1 VRSWRRVGALFGFWG
16 PPDRTLLERMA
27 AALRHRGRGTPVL
40 VEQPWGSLGFD
51 APPDD
56 VPRVGTLAGAW
67 EDGATAFALCGDPRD
82 SAGSPMRADDRSPTH
97 ARAELAR
104 AWREQGT
111 AALAGVHGSWVAAI
125 LEPRRLVLARDHVGE
140 RSLSWTRMGSR
151 VLFASEPKGLWSL
164 PGFTRRPSLPALA
177 QYLAYSFVPGPTT
190 MLADVFALRC
200 GCALSF
206 DGGDPSEHRFFDFE
220 SIATDDAVD
229 EQEWAERFRAVCG
242 EAVAVRLPARGDVGL
257 FLSGGLDSSVIA
269 AELVRRAP
277 ARVHSFSI
285 HFGPKRPSELPFA
298 RAVAERCGTEHHEI
312 ELRPRDFLPRF
323 REVAWHLD
331 DPIGDPIT
339 VPNFELSR
347 RVAAITRHVFN
358 GEGGDPLYGG
368 PKNLPMMLAHWY
380 GGVDH
385 GPGSRERTYVASFRR
400 AHDELDRLLTPEARR
415 EIDVERDL
423 VAPLT
428 PLLHA
433 ERPPT
438 LLGKLQAANIRLKGA
453 HLILPKVERMT
464 AAAGLAI
471 QSPLFDP
478 RLVELS
484 FAMPGRMKL
493 RDGVEK
499 WVMKQAYAD
508 ALPDAVTWRPKSGMR
523 VPVHDWFLGE
533 MRGFARELLAPR
545 RLRANGLWS
554 PERVKQILA
563 YDREQPG
570 GRYGLK
576 LWMLLAFETWRS
588 LVVDGESP

>member
-1 VRSWRRVGALFGFWG
+1 MGALFGFWG
-16 PPDRTLLERMA
+16 PPDRALLERMA
-27 AALRHRGRGTPVL
+27 AALRHRGRGAPVL
-40 VEQPWGSLGFD
+40 VERPWGSLGID
-51 APPDD
+51 PPPAH
-56 VPRVGTLAGAW
+56 VPRTGALAGAW
-67 EDGATAFALCGDPRD
+67 DDGDTAFALAGDPQAFASDREPA
-82 SAGSPMRADDRSPTH
+82 SARGA
-97 ARAELAR
+97 LAQ
-104 AWREQGT
+104 AWREHGPAGL
-111 AALAGVHGSWVAAI
+111 AALRGPWVAAL

-140 RSLSWTRMGSR
+140 RSLAWTRMGGR

-164 PGFTRRPSLPALA
+164 PGFTRRLSLPALA
-177 QYLAYSFVPGPTT
+177 QYLSYSFVPGPTT

-200 GCALSF
+200 GCAVVF
-206 DGGDPSEHRFFDFE
+206 DGDGGEPTEHRFFDFE
-220 SIATDDAVD
+220 SIATDDTTD
-229 EQEWAERFRAVCG
+229 ERAWAERARAACG
-242 EAVAVRLPARGDVGL
+242 EAVAARLPRGGDVGL
-257 FLSGGLDSSVIA
+257 FLSGGLDSSMIA

-277 ARVHSFSI
+277 ARVHTFSI
-285 HFGPKRPSELPFA
+285 HFGPKRPNELPFA

-347 RVAAITRHVFN
+347 RVAGITRHVFN
-358 GEGGDPLYGG
+358 GEGGDPLFGG
-368 PKNLPMMLAHWY
+368 PKNLPMMLSHWY
-380 GGVDH
+380 GGLDH
-385 GPGSRERTYVASFRR
+385 GPGSRERAYLASFRR

-433 ERPPT
+433 AAPPT

-484 FAMPGRMKL
+484 FAMPGTMKL

-499 WVMKQAYAD
+499 WVLKQAYAD
-508 ALPDAVTWRPKSGMR
+508 ALPEAVTWRPKSGMR

-533 MRGFARELLAPR
+533 MRRFARELLAPR
-545 RLRANGLWS
+545 RLRAHGLWS
-554 PERVKQILA
+554 PARVKQILD
-563 YDREQPG
+563 YDREHPG

-588 LVVDGESP
+588 LVIDGEAP

>member
-1 VRSWRRVGALFGFWG
+1 MGALFGFWG
-16 PPDRTLLERMA
+16 PPDRALLERMA
-27 AALRHRGRGTPVL
+27 AALRHRGRGAPVL
-40 VEQPWGSLGFD
+40 VEHPWGSLGFD
-51 APPDD
+51 APPAH
-56 VPRVGTLAGAW
+56 VPRTGALAGAW
-67 EDGATAFALCGDPRD
+67 TDGDLA
-82 SAGSPMRADDRSPTH
+82 
-97 ARAELAR
+97 LAR
-104 AWREQGT
+104 AGDPKADEREPTRARRGLVSAWAEHGPT
-111 AALAGVHGSWVAAI
+111 ALTALRGPWVAAI
-125 LEPRRLVLARDHVGE
+125 LEPRRLVLARDPVGE
-140 RSLSWTRMGSR
+140 RSLAWARMGER

-164 PGFTRRPSLPALA
+164 PGFTRRLSLPALA
-177 QYLAYSFVPGPTT
+177 QYLCYSFVPGPAT
-190 MLADVFALRC
+190 MLDGVHALRC
-200 GCALSF
+200 GCVVSF
-206 DGGDPSEHRFFDFE
+206 ANGDEPSEQRFFDFE
-220 SIATDDAVD
+220 SIATRDGVGDAVD
-229 EQEWAERFRAVCG
+229 EREWAERARATCG
-242 EAVAVRLPARGDVGL
+242 EAVAERLPREGDVGL
-257 FLSGGLDSSVIA
+257 YLSGGLDSSVIA

-285 HFGPKRPSELPFA
+285 HFGPKRPNELPFA

-347 RVAAITRHVFN
+347 RVAGITRHVFN
-358 GEGGDPLYGG
+358 GEGGDPLFGG
-368 PKNLPMMLAHWY
+368 PKNLPMMLSHWY
-380 GGVDH
+380 GGLDH
-385 GPGSRERTYVASFRR
+385 GPGSRERTYLASFRR

-433 ERPPT
+433 AAPPT

-484 FAMPGRMKL
+484 FAMPGTMKL

-499 WVMKQAYAD
+499 WVLKQAYAD
-508 ALPDAVTWRPKSGMR
+508 ALPPEVTWRPKSGMR

-545 RLRANGLWS
+545 RLRAGGLWS

-588 LVVDGESP
+588 LVIDGESP

>member
-1 VRSWRRVGALFGFWG
+1 VGALFGFWG
-16 PPDRTLLERMA
+16 PPDRGLLERMA
-27 AALRHRGRGTPVL
+27 AALRHRSRGTPVL
-40 VEQPWGSLGFD
+40 VEHPWGSLGFD
-51 APPDD
+51 PSPAE
-56 VPRVGTLAGAW
+56 VPRVGALAGTW
-67 EDGATAFALCGDPRD
+67 DDGDVSFALAGDPHAFSGD
-82 SAGSPMRADDRSPTH
+82 PIVADDPTPAGTRRRIAH
-97 ARAELAR
+97 
-104 AWREQGT
+104 AWRERGS
-111 AALAGVHGSWVAAI
+111 AGLVALRGPWVAAI
-125 LEPRRLVLARDHVGE
+125 LEPRRLVLARDHVGQ
-140 RSLSWTRMGSR
+140 RSLVWTRMGER

-177 QYLAYSFVPGPTT
+177 QYLCYSFVPGPAT

-200 GCALSF
+200 GCAVTF
-206 DGGDPSEHRFFDFE
+206 DGGEPHEHRFFDFE
-220 SIATDDAVD
+220 SIAIDDAID
-229 EQEWAERFRAVCG
+229 EPTWAKRARAACG
-242 EAVAVRLPARGDVGL
+242 EAVAARLPAGGDVGL

-277 ARVHSFSI
+277 ARVHSFAI
-285 HFGPKRPSELPFA
+285 HFGPKRPNELPFA

-323 REVAWHLD
+323 RQVAWHLD

-347 RVAAITRHVFN
+347 RVAGITRHVFN
-358 GEGGDPLYGG
+358 GEGGDPLFGG
-368 PKNLPMMLAHWY
+368 PKNLPMMLGHWY
-380 GGVDH
+380 GGLDH
-385 GPGSRERTYVASFRR
+385 GPGSRERAYLASFRR
-400 AHDELDRLLTPEARR
+400 AHDELDRLLTPEARAQ
-415 EIDVERDL
+415 IDVERDL

-433 ERPPT
+433 QAPPT

-464 AAAGLAI
+464 AAAGVAI

-478 RLVELS
+478 GLVELS
-484 FAMPGRMKL
+484 FAMPGTMKL

-499 WVMKQAYAD
+499 WVLKQAYAD
-508 ALPDAVTWRPKSGMR
+508 ALPESVTQRPKSGMR

-554 PERVKQILA
+554 PVRVKQILA
-563 YDREQPG
+563 YDREHPG

-588 LVVDGESP
+588 LVIDGEAP

>member
-1 VRSWRRVGALFGFWG
+1 MGALFGFWG
-16 PPDRTLLERMA
+16 PPDRALLERMA
-27 AALRHRGRGTPVL
+27 AALRHRGRGAPKL
-40 VEQPWGSLGFD
+40 VEHPWGSLGLD
-51 APPDD
+51 ASPAE
-56 VPRVGTLAGAW
+56 VPRTGALAGTW
-67 EDGATAFALCGDPRD
+67 SDGDRTFALAGDPR
-82 SAGSPMRADDRSPTH
+82 AFADDREPAT
-97 ARAELAR
+97 ARPALAR
-104 AWREQGT
+104 VWIDHGP
-111 AALAGVHGSWVAAI
+111 AALGKLRGPWVAAI
-125 LEPRRLVLARDHVGE
+125 LEPRRLVLARDPVGE
-140 RSLSWTRMGSR
+140 RSLAWTRMGAR

-177 QYLAYSFVPGPTT
+177 QYLSCSFVPGPAT
-190 MLADVFALRC
+190 MLANVFALRC
-200 GCALSF
+200 GAALAF
-206 DGGDPSEHRFFDFE
+206 DGGEPSEHRFFDFE
-220 SIATDDAVD
+220 SLAPKDEAGDGAVD
-229 EQEWAERFRAVCG
+229 EREWAARARAACG
-242 EAVAVRLPARGDVGL
+242 EAVAARLPGRGDVGL

-285 HFGPKRPSELPFA
+285 HFGPKRPNELPFA

-323 REVAWHLD
+323 REVAWYLD

-347 RVAAITRHVFN
+347 RVAGITRHVFN
-358 GEGGDPLYGG
+358 GEGGDPLLGG
-368 PKNLPMMLAHWY
+368 PKNLPMMISHWY
-380 GGVDH
+380 GGLDH
-385 GPGSRERTYVASFRR
+385 GPGSRERAYLASFRR
-400 AHDELDRLLTPEARR
+400 AYDELDRLLTPEARR

-433 ERPPT
+433 EAPPT

-484 FAMPGRMKL
+484 FAMPGTMKL

-499 WVMKQAYAD
+499 WVLKQAYAD
-508 ALPDAVTWRPKSGMR
+508 ALPPEVTWRPKSGMR

-533 MRGFARELLAPR
+533 MRGFARELLSPR

-554 PERVKQILA
+554 VERVKQILA

-588 LVVDGESP
+588 LVIDGESP